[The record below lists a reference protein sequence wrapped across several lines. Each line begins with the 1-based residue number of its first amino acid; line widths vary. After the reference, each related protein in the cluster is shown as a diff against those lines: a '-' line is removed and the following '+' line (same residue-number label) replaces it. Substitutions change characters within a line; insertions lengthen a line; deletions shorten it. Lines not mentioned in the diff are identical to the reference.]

1 LFFLLTQ
8 LVLIDLVIVDKGAI
22 DLFEEEFQVLFLFDS
37 LLIKVVVFSSLLR
50 DGGVS
55 LVELGNYSVDL
66 DGYLLL
72 VLCAF
77 CVEIIMEFLLKCIEL

>member
-1 LFFLLTQ
+1 
-8 LVLIDLVIVDKGAI
+8 
-22 DLFEEEFQVLFLFDS
+22 
-37 LLIKVVVFSSLLR
+37 VVFSSLLR

-77 CVEIIMEFLLKCIEL
+77 SVEIIMEALLKFIEL

>member
-1 LFFLLTQ
+1 MFFLLTQ

-77 CVEIIMEFLLKCIEL
+77 SVEIIMEALLKFIEL